1 MFSLFV
7 SNTDTNITSN
17 NGSKINLSLN
27 PPIILDPNK
36 KWFASI
42 FEMDVIYCFA
52 NIFTGVNDQFKYREV
67 KTGIPTSSHI
77 HYHKV
82 YTHGKQYKK

>member
-7 SNTDTNITSN
+7 SNTDTKVTSN

-36 KWFASI
+36 KWYAAI
-42 FEMDVIYCFA
+42 FEMDVVYCFA

-67 KTGIPTSSHI
+67 KMVFLLHLHI
-77 HYHKV
+77 HCHKE
-82 YTHGKQYKK
+82 YTPGKQFKR